1 MEPIRTLIVD
11 DEPAARRRMRQLLE
25 ADAGIAVVGECRTG
39 RQAVQHLR
47 RDGVDLVFLDAQ
59 MPRCRRVW
67 RDQ

>member
-11 DEPAARRRMRQLLE
+11 DEAAARGGIRQLLD
-25 ADAGIAVVGECRTG
+25 ADPDIAVVGECRTG
-39 RQAVQHLR
+39 RQAVQRLR

-59 MPRCRRVW
+59 MPRCRRVQ